1 MAFQSGNGP
10 SVSKAAMWSSYEVWS
25 KGWDDKLVEG
35 VAIRNG
41 RDRPPMSTHPAAAPV
56 PPERDTSGNVNL
68 HSRLQALAQ
77 ALQSLGPDELARVVG
92 TQDDARSLDSL
103 MQLCTSNAPSVSN
116 PPLAPLPT
124 LNPHSGESTL
134 NSHHPATSN
143 SPSVPSSSS
152 LASLVTAPT
161 SGSSHPLPRLVVPN
175 LSVSDSKV
183 FGKDMSIGRA
193 VLDTVFYY
201 DSIDDFCEYPKL
213 LLRGIRHLV
222 PIPPLAINDKDYN
235 PTSDIQIPI
244 LVNDQGVE
252 LDCVFSYQTCQGIK
266 ACPFLYDTL
275 KTMHYEASREAVS
288 KRLQS
293 TCALN
298 ILPNDFGKQK
308 SWYLMAE
315 LRSRTLTFYKLL
327 MSHGCGGPPQEETI
341 RSGEELEAYGFQQ
354 EELLKACRGH
364 PPKPSCDGHI
374 LFCDGPKPLVWYNNS
389 HCCEHYGNGS
399 PDHLRDM
406 SPSDGIYDLE
416 YLRALF
422 NKDQDI
428 IDDIE
433 EELLVSHQ
441 LGPRASCTY
450 TMNCSSVRVHCPTP
464 HRTKTGELI
473 MAEMEQ
479 IRCTCKFQV
488 YLPKLGQRHR
498 CPWALIVSLGIYTH
512 PVPVPSQTPYII
524 REKLS
529 DLLTTMPDDLADL
542 TTRRFMRHPM
552 LQSFLVTEL
561 NVTPPLQAP
570 QLSDLHPSLA
580 NWDHLNATI
589 EKVRTKVLPKGVGW
603 NGLLHIKGEQD

>member
-1 MAFQSGNGP
+1 
-10 SVSKAAMWSSYEVWS
+10 
-25 KGWDDKLVEG
+25 
-35 VAIRNG
+35 
-41 RDRPPMSTHPAAAPV
+41 MSTHPAAAPV

-161 SGSSHPLPRLVVPN
+161 SGSSHPLPRLVVSN

-201 DSIDDFCEYPKL
+201 DSIDDFCEYPKS
-213 LLRGIRHLV
+213 LLRGIGHLV
-222 PIPPLAINDKDYN
+222 PIPPSAINDKDYN
-235 PTSDIQIPI
+235 PTSDIQYSLSDGSGFSMTKTIRIPI

-293 TCALN
+293 TCTLN

-374 LFCDGPKPLVWYNNS
+374 LFCDGPKPLV
-389 HCCEHYGNGS
+389 CCEHYGNGS
-399 PDHLRDM
+399 RDHLRDM

-428 IDDIE
+428 INDIE

-450 TMNCSSVRVHCPTP
+450 TMNCSSVRVHC
-464 HRTKTGELI
+464 L
-473 MAEMEQ
+473 
-479 IRCTCKFQV
+479 
-488 YLPKLGQRHR
+488 
-498 CPWALIVSLGIYTH
+498 
-512 PVPVPSQTPYII
+512 PVPSQMPYII

-542 TTRRFMRHPM
+542 TTCRFMRHPM